1 MKKHFT
7 ILALLALTITATTQ
21 QVSANG
27 NPTFSDKKA
36 ALTIL
41 SGQIGRDVIS
51 DLQLNEMQYIQLKE
65 LNRNFSSELA
75 SIKASA
81 AKETADNKALELT
94 NRYFASLS
102 EILTSQQIALY
113 VAKNVQLASK

>member
-41 SGQIGRDVIS
+41 SGQVGREVIG

-75 SIKASA
+75 GIKASA
-81 AKETADNKALELT
+81 AKETADNKTLELT